1 MTWTELGAPQVSN
14 ETSDLLKLCNI
25 KWWQDSKS
33 RPTSPCRVL
42 PPGEFNDMSPDPLN
56 VSHRQLNSFLVMLL
70 TSKLIK
76 IINRWPKSIPCWL
89 WPSDIETTNSLHTQ
103 QALHSRSNSWHVLY
117 RQSTWNASMCFTVN
131 RLPSGLWT
139 SWSVS
144 LCRITSNGP
153 CCSRGTSKLSY
164 QHTSVRTTV
173 SLTHYNTVRSMSVF
187 NSEQS

>member
-1 MTWTELGAPQVSN
+1 
-14 ETSDLLKLCNI
+14 
-25 KWWQDSKS
+25 
-33 RPTSPCRVL
+33 
-42 PPGEFNDMSPDPLN
+42 MSPDPLN
-56 VSHRQLNSFLVMLL
+56 VSHQQLNSFLVMLL

-187 NSEQS
+187 IVNSHKFCFLLSATFHHHRDDARHSMQTTAINNGF